1 MDVLQW
7 DGLTFLGS
15 GLVQQLRSAYQH
27 PFYLANS
34 LDSENDAREALR
46 QLMNTFDADELL
58 DEGARRLYE
67 WSLEN
72 KGVVKRCRRDL
83 VSRAQYTLATLNTTV
98 QVSASEAFEQ
108 IVQSE
113 PKYALEVAK
122 KAVKARKADRS
133 GGSRAET
140 EAAERRRF
148 ALELSVLIKEA
159 CLPVVY
165 QIEQLDNQNIAWER
179 IFGSRRSKTLR
190 NRFRSWNK
198 FRMWLIASA
207 GVVWPRDIR
216 DLVNYVE
223 ELLQVGAPMSL
234 HGELQAAL
242 VLMEQVGRV
251 PESRQLSRDGTWK
264 SHLSAWD
271 VEQEKGCR
279 PRGAAPPFTVAI
291 LIALELTV
299 CNIDI
304 EFYRRAVAW
313 IMLVATWASMR
324 TDDIQRVAP
333 ESLRLSNRG
342 FSMKMARTKT
352 TGPGKLHGQ
361 IFAFVRR
368 DVSLTGRDWLFD
380 GLELFKHESANYP
393 RDYLVPSPSEN
404 WTAFRKKLLEPP
416 QLANYFRMV
425 LQGLGTPKFEDGE
438 WRVNQSMEL
447 VPLNLSLYWSGHSPR
462 HVMSQASAS
471 IGCAKDDRD
480 FLGRWC
486 IGKVGSNAYLL
497 TSRQIVERLQ
507 HEVFESFF
515 HRGKQYDEG
524 ELLEDVKDFADKHD
538 MIGHRI
544 RRRHKVVPLKSALQ
558 SGVVSMMDPDT
569 ENEEIDDVEVEKG
582 KVLAFVQDADKQDDG
597 DVITSGVQGKYFITV
612 SRRTGFRRLHVV
624 GSCHVKAERC
634 QQVVDLDSLEGQNF
648 DAICKFCKRGL
659 KQLTGDEVEE
669 SSSSSTGDSTSTCTD
684 TDVELGGS

>member
-15 GLVQQLRSAYQH
+15 GLVQQLRSVYQH

-34 LDSENDAREALR
+34 FESEEDARETLS
-46 QLMNTFDADELL
+46 QLMNSVDDAELL
-58 DEGARRLYE
+58 DECARRLFE
-67 WSLEN
+67 WSRAN
-72 KGVVKRCRRDL
+72 QGVVKRCRRDL
-83 VSRAQYTLATLNTTV
+83 VSRTQYTLATLNTPV
-98 QVSASEAFEQ
+98 QLSASEAFEQ

-122 KAVKARKADRS
+122 KVVKARKADRS

-140 EAAERRRF
+140 EAAERKRF

-190 NRFRSWNK
+190 NRFRAWNK
-198 FRMWLIASA
+198 YRMWLVAST

-216 DLVNYVE
+216 DLVNYIE
-223 ELLQVGAPMSL
+223 EMLQVGAPMSL
-234 HGELQAAL
+234 HGELQASL
-242 VLMEQVGRV
+242 VLLEQVGRI
-251 PESRQLSRDGTWK
+251 PESRQLSRDVTWK

-313 IMLVATWASMR
+313 VMLVATWASMR
-324 TDDIQRVAP
+324 ADDIQRVAP
-333 ESLRLSNRG
+333 ETLRLSNRG
-342 FSMKMARTKT
+342 FSMRMARTKT
-352 TGPGKLHGQ
+352 TRPGKLHGQ

-380 GLELFKHESANYP
+380 GLELFKHESANFP

-404 WTAFRKKLLEPP
+404 WTSFRRKLLEPP

-425 LQGLGTPKFEDGE
+425 LQ
-438 WRVNQSMEL
+438 RA
-447 VPLNLSLYWSGHSPR
+447 GH
-462 HVMSQASAS
+462 
-471 IGCAKDDRD
+471 AK
-480 FLGRWC
+480 
-486 IGKVGSNAYLL
+486 V
-497 TSRQIVERLQ
+497 
-507 HEVFESFF
+507 
-515 HRGKQYDEG
+515 RGW
-524 ELLEDVKDFADKHD
+524 
-538 MIGHRI
+538 
-544 RRRHKVVPLKSALQ
+544 
-558 SGVVSMMDPDT
+558 
-569 ENEEIDDVEVEKG
+569 
-582 KVLAFVQDADKQDDG
+582 
-597 DVITSGVQGKYFITV
+597 
-612 SRRTGFRRLHVV
+612 
-624 GSCHVKAERC
+624 
-634 QQVVDLDSLEGQNF
+634 
-648 DAICKFCKRGL
+648 
-659 KQLTGDEVEE
+659 
-669 SSSSSTGDSTSTCTD
+669 
-684 TDVELGGS
+684 